1 MLDALGST
9 KGWHRRRHYQKSS
22 DQKSSDLVFFPEI
35 DETMKVIPQIGNE
48 NLKRIE

>member
-9 KGWHRRRHYQKSS
+9 KGWHRRRHY
-22 DQKSSDLVFFPEI
+22 QKSSDLVFFPEI